1 MKTNIDTYMAQ
12 QKVDALVVLG
22 SAQHNPD
29 MVYFTGIAH
38 LTRAVLLKKQGVEPV
53 LMYQPME
60 RDEAAKCGFETRNST
75 AYNQSKLPNESSTK
89 SRQAVHQFCAL
100 LAEFGVTR
108 GRVAVYGFDDIR
120 TSASFLRDVK
130 TIYPGIEI
138 LFESDENILELATA
152 TKSAEEVERIRNMGV
167 TTVQVVAE
175 VADFLSSCF
184 AGSQG
189 IIDTHGNVVTIER
202 VKRLIDQEL
211 IKRGAENPEGTIFAQ
226 GRDAGVPHS
235 TGNPSEVLQPGKNI
249 VFDIFPCE
257 MGGGYFYDF
266 TRTWSLGYA
275 TEENR
280 QLHKQV
286 LDVYQIVTNELEAG
300 KPFHAFQQRTCELF
314 ESFGHDSI
322 IHHPMTTSGY
332 VHSLGHGVG
341 LRVHEH
347 PFCVNQAKELDFLQ
361 PGCVFT
367 IEPGLYYP
375 DLGTGVRIEDTYWM
389 NEQGVIERLV
399 EYPYDL
405 VIPIKNR

>member
-1 MKTNIDTYMAQ
+1 MKTNIDTCMAQ

-22 SAQHNPD
+22 AAQHNPD

-38 LTRAVLLKKQGVEPV
+38 LSRTVLLKKQGVEPV

-60 RDEAAKCGFETRNST
+60 RDEAAKSGFETRNSA
-75 AYNQSKLPNESSTK
+75 AYNQSKLPTESVIK
-89 SRQAVHQFCAL
+89 FKQAVHQFCAL
-100 LAEFGVTR
+100 LAEFGMTQ

-120 TSASFLRDVK
+120 TSASFLRDVQAV
-130 TIYPGIEI
+130 YPGVEI
-138 LFESDENILELATA
+138 LVDGDENILELAMA
-152 TKSAEEVERIRNMGV
+152 TKSAEEVERIRKMGV
-167 TTVQVVAE
+167 ITAQVVAE
-175 VADFLSSCF
+175 VADFLSGCH
-184 AGSQG
+184 AGSLG
-189 IIDTHGNVVTIER
+189 IEDSHGNVVTIER
-202 VKRLIDQEL
+202 VKRLIDLEL
-211 IKRGAENPEGTIFAQ
+211 IKREAENPEGSIFAQ

-235 TGNPSEVLQPGKNI
+235 IGNPSEVLQPGKNI

-257 MGGGYFYDF
+257 MGGGYFHDF

-275 TEENR
+275 TEENH
-280 QLHKQV
+280 QLHQQV
-286 LDVYQIVTNELEAG
+286 LDVYQMVIRELESG
-300 KPFHAFQQRTCELF
+300 KPFHIFQQRTCELF
-314 ESFGHDSI
+314 ESFGHDTI

-347 PFCVNQAKELDFLQ
+347 PFCINQAKELDFLQ

-389 NEQGVIERLV
+389 NEQGVIKRLV

>member
-22 SAQHNPD
+22 AAQHNPD

-60 RDEAAKCGFETRNST
+60 RDEAAKSGFETRNST

-152 TKSAEEVERIRNMGV
+152 TKSAEEVERIRNMGAI
-167 TTVQVVAE
+167 TVQVVAE
-175 VADFLSSCF
+175 VTDFLSSCF

-189 IIDTHGNVVTIER
+189 IIDPHGNVVTIER
-202 VKRLIDQEL
+202 VRRLIDQEL